1 MKKKNP
7 LDDIP
12 MLEQPLI
19 TEDGFLNEACLNE
32 LAGAMAAIPPDHER
46 LAGDPE
52 WNTKRITHWRE
63 ITSGLA
69 YWAVRQIQEN
79 DDTAFPPGL
88 EKMIGLLAAIIRPKF
103 DDKFGWA
110 ELSLCD
116 ISKMLRDAL
125 WEEPIFGSWNDEK
138 VLKGWLDLDALLRN
152 VCLVIRMDR
161 RAFDEFNRKF
171 DEEHGEEPCHTW
183 TI

>member
-1 MKKKNP
+1 MKKNP
-7 LDDIP
+7 LDDIH
-12 MLEQPLI
+12 MLEQPLT

-52 WNTKRITHWRE
+52 WNTKRITNFRE
-63 ITSGLA
+63 ITGGLA
-69 YWAVRQIQEN
+69 HWAVRQIPEP

-88 EKMIGLLAAIIRPKF
+88 EKMLGLLTAIIRPKF
-103 DDKFGWA
+103 NKLGWA
-110 ELSLCD
+110 DFSLCD

-125 WEEPIFGSWNDEK
+125 WEEPIFTSWNDEK

-152 VCLVIRMDR
+152 ICLLIRQDR

-171 DEEHGEEPCHTW
+171 DEEYGT
-183 TI
+183 